1 MQKVLG
7 ENYYHNRHS
16 CFVLTYHMV
25 LVTKYRH
32 PILEGEIKDYVYDM
46 IEDILM
52 KHDCRMLAIDGEADH
67 VHILFEAGP
76 GEALVTIANVIKT
89 QTAKWARIKYAE
101 QIEKY
106 YVKPYFWSD
115 SYFIST
121 VSNTTRNTIDR
132 YIQKQGVSTED
143 TK

>member
-1 MQKVLG
+1 MQRVLG

-32 PILEGEIKDYVYDM
+32 PVLEGEIKDYVYDM

-52 KHDCRMLAIDGEADH
+52 KHDCRMLAINGEADH
-67 VHILFEAGP
+67 VHIVCEAGP

-101 QIEKY
+101 QVEKY
-106 YVKPYFWSD
+106 YRIPYFWSD
-115 SYFIST
+115 SYFITT

-132 YIQKQGVSTED
+132 YIQKHGVSTED